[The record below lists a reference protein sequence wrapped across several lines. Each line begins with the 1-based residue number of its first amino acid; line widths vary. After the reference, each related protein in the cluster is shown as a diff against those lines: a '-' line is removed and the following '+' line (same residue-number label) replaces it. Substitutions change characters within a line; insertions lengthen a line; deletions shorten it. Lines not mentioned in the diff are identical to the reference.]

1 MEPLRKQLRLNEV
14 TGVWP
19 WLNRICVL
27 MKRDTRVFT
36 PSVSFPHPM
45 CAYMLC
51 SFSFVQL
58 FVTLWPITRQAT
70 MHQERP
76 GTMTLESRLW
86 ICEKMGAIWVTQS
99 AVFCYGCKSW
109 LITFQKTDKST
120 SFRDKRFGLFRKR
133 SRERSRGRDLS
144 GKAGHRWVLQLGLR
158 VVVVGFLEQWEATE
172 GAGYLEEIEVAKRGG
187 TVDNFIPSWFC
198 SWIIWAGD
206 TEQLLNKPLGN
217 YINSFEAW
225 ICSGMI
231 AYLSHMQNGKCI
243 Q

>member
-36 PSVSFPHPM
+36 PSVSFPHPV

-58 FVTLWPITRQAT
+58 FVTLWPKPRQAT

-120 SFRDKRFGLFRKR
+120 SFRDKRFGLYR
-133 SRERSRGRDLS
+133 RGVERDLE
-144 GKAGHRWVLQLGLR
+144 V
-158 VVVVGFLEQWEATE
+158 ET
-172 GAGYLEEIEVAKRGG
+172 YLERQAIGG
-187 TVDNFIPSWFC
+187 CFSWG
-198 SWIIWAGD
+198 SWWWWWD
-206 TEQLLNKPLGN
+206 FL
-217 YINSFEAW
+217 S
-225 ICSGMI
+225 SGRQQRELDI
-231 AYLSHMQNGKCI
+231 
-243 Q
+243 